1 MNAKSIDSESP
12 AEARCRTCG
21 ESVASDAPTFPF
33 CSDRCKM
40 VDLGKWFDGK
50 YSISRD
56 IKDSDFGTVE

>member
-1 MNAKSIDSESP
+1 MTENDAKSEKLAQP
-12 AEARCRTCG
+12 LCRTCG
-21 ESVASDAPTFPF
+21 ESVVSDAPTFPF

-56 IKDSDFGTVE
+56 IKDGDFGTVE